1 MLVKGII
8 LDATNNRPLVGAS
21 IVIVDHTGFN
31 LGVGIAA
38 DSNGQFTLDSPLLD
52 QGNQLLITNVSY
64 QTAIVDPD
72 VVSKPGYTAIAL
84 TPDATMLNTVVVTP
98 SKGNWGLA
106 FLIVGI
112 FDAIIFSLPVKKTG
126 NV

>member
-8 LDATNNRPLVGAS
+8 LDATNNQPLAGAS
-21 IVIVDHTGFN
+21 IVIVDRTGNN

-52 QGNQLLITNVSY
+52 MGYQLLITNVSY

-72 VVSKPGYTAIAL
+72 VVSKPGYTPISL
-84 TPDATMLNTVVVTP
+84 SPDATMLNAVVVTP

-106 FLIVGI
+106 LLIVGI
-112 FDAIIFSLPVKKTG
+112 FDVIIFSIPVKKTG
-126 NV
+126 NG